1 MASSDKD
8 VEEQLLEAGNKIV
21 DPPTSVEELLPLLD
35 KIESLLAKVE
45 QSPSKSMQT
54 ALTPSLKAL
63 VSDQLLRHSD
73 IDVKVAVAACIS
85 EITRITAPD
94 APYNDEQMKEV
105 FHLIVS
111 SFENL
116 SDKSSRSYAK
126 RASILETVAKVR
138 SCVVMLD
145 LECDGLIIEMF
156 QHFLKTVRDYHPEN
170 VFTSME
176 TIMSLVLEESEDMAV
191 GLLSPILESVKKDN
205 EEILPIARKLGEKVL
220 DNCSTKLK
228 PYLVQAVKTLGISF
242 DDYSDVVASICK
254 DLSGSLEP
262 SNLHDA
268 GENVVAESKSVR
280 TSEDEVD
287 EKLTEVATPE
297 RVDMAVEK
305 HRDSVKSNGVAEGG
319 EDGSVSTLEN
329 KKEEHGQECKEVK
342 SPKSPEPANLS
353 SEKASNVKERS
364 EKSSRKKGK
373 KSNQSS
379 KSTEVSH
386 VDAQK
391 GSESQPERE
400 SHSEH
405 PGSPCENRSA
415 ENLPL
420 ENEAD
425 AKPSSPKAMEVESAN
440 VASPSLSES
449 VPDECNNKSGQGN
462 KAGQAKKKGNSAK
475 EVVASSAEVSKE
487 SSDGMHDSGAKL
499 DSDAEEKAPAGVSD
513 DTKTAAED
521 SEERESDATSDY
533 ETKTLKHSA
542 RKGDGAS
549 KSSGGSLKQSEA
561 KRKKGSGK
569 SISGKNMKKLSG
581 DDDKKEATP
590 VLKPTSKTTKD
601 EKILDKT
608 PTAVSKRK
616 RTPSKEKESET
627 KKFDETL
634 VGSKIK
640 VWWPE
645 DRMFYA
651 GVVESFDPK
660 RKKHKVLYTDGD
672 EEILYLKK
680 ERWEYIDDETESER
694 EEAADLV
701 RSESPAEIPQKKKAK
716 LNANESAKRGKMDVS
731 PKKGGVTSS
740 SKSKVAATKT
750 DRSSGS
756 KVESKSK
763 ENTPKVGRPT
773 SVTGSKSKDQS
784 TPKSGSKA
792 GKTGPKISGKS
803 KTDDAESH
811 KTSKSKEDE
820 TSTPAVV
827 AKSKQDVSKTG
838 KSKQET
844 PKAPAISKGKSTKTG
859 DKSNSSNLSTKVK
872 FTSSKSKESGDA
884 KNLASSA
891 KTVENSKGKSLNSS
905 NDQGSE
911 SKSGKKRRRESKG

>member
-45 QSPSKSMQT
+45 QSPSISMQV

-73 IDVKVAVAACIS
+73 IDVKVSVAACIS

-116 SDKSSRSYAK
+116 SEKSSRSYAK

-156 QHFLKTVRDYHPEN
+156 QHFFKTIRDYHPEN
-170 VFTSME
+170 VFSSME

-205 EEILPIARKLGEKVL
+205 EEILPIARKLGERVL
-220 DNCSTKLK
+220 NNCSTKLK

-268 GENVVAESKSVR
+268 GENVVE
-280 TSEDEVD
+280 
-287 EKLTEVATPE
+287 EKPTEVATPE
-297 RVDMAVEK
+297 RVDTGMEK
-305 HRDSVKSNGVAEGG
+305 HHDSVKSNGVAQGG

-329 KKEEHGQECKEVK
+329 KKEEHGEECKEVK
-342 SPKSPEPANLS
+342 SPKSPEPANLG

-379 KSTEVSH
+379 KSTEISH
-386 VDAQK
+386 VDSQK
-391 GSESQPERE
+391 GSESQPERD

-405 PGSPCENRSA
+405 PGSPRDDQSA

-425 AKPSSPKAMEVESAN
+425 AKPSSPKAMEIESAN

-449 VPDECNNKSGQGN
+449 VPDECNNKSGQGS
-462 KAGQAKKKGNSAK
+462 KVGQAKRKGNSVK
-475 EVVASSAEVSKE
+475 EVAASSAEVSKK
-487 SSDGMHDSGAKL
+487 SSDGMDESGAKL
-499 DSDAEEKAPAGVSD
+499 DSDAEEKVPAGVSD
-513 DTKTAAED
+513 DTKPAAED
-521 SEERESDATSDY
+521 AGERESDTTSDF
-533 ETKTLKHSA
+533 ETKTLKQSA
-542 RKGDGAS
+542 RKGDGSS
-549 KSSGGSLKQSEA
+549 KSSGSSLKQSEV

-569 SISGKNMKKLSG
+569 SSSGKNVKSV
-581 DDDKKEATP
+581 DDDKKETTP
-590 VLKPTSKTTKD
+590 VQKPASKNTKD
-601 EKILDKT
+601 EKIVDKT
-608 PTAVSKRK
+608 PTTVSKRK
-616 RTPSKEKESET
+616 RTPVKEKESET
-627 KKFDETL
+627 KGFDESL

-640 VWWPE
+640 VWWPK
-645 DRMFYA
+645 DRMFYE
-651 GVVESFDPK
+651 GVVESFDRGK
-660 RKKHKVLYTDGD
+660 KKHKVLYTDGD
-672 EEILYLKK
+672 EEILNLKK
-680 ERWEYIDDETESER
+680 EKWQYIDDESESEQ
-694 EEAADLV
+694 EETADLV
-701 RSESPAEIPQKKKAK
+701 RSESAVETPQKKKAK
-716 LNANESAKRGKMDVS
+716 QNANESAKRGKMDAS
-731 PKKGGVTSS
+731 PKKGGGTSS
-740 SKSKVAATKT
+740 SKSKGAATKT

-756 KVESKSK
+756 KVESKLK
-763 ENTPKVGRPT
+763 ETTPKGGRHT
-773 SVTGSKSKDQS
+773 AVTGSKSKDQG
-784 TPKSGSKA
+784 TPKTGSKP
-792 GKTGPKISGKS
+792 GSTGPKIAGKS
-803 KTDDAESH
+803 KNDDAESN
-811 KTSKSKEDE
+811 KTSKSKDDE

-827 AKSKQDVSKTG
+827 AKSIKQDVSKTG

-844 PKAPAISKGKSTKTG
+844 PKTPVSKGKSTKTG
-859 DKSNSSNLSTKVK
+859 DKSSNTNLSTKVK
-872 FTSSKSKESGDA
+872 FTSSKAKEKESGDV
-884 KNLASSA
+884 KNSSTSG
-891 KTVENSKGKSLNSS
+891 KTMENSKGKSLNSS

>member
-54 ALTPSLKAL
+54 ALSPSLKAL

-156 QHFLKTVRDYHPEN
+156 QHFLKTIRDYHPEN

-205 EEILPIARKLGEKVL
+205 EEILPIARKLGERVL

-268 GENVVAESKSVR
+268 GENAVE
-280 TSEDEVD
+280 
-287 EKLTEVATPE
+287 EKPTEVATPE
-297 RVDMAVEK
+297 RVDTAVEK
-305 HRDSVKSNGVAEGG
+305 HHDSVKSNGVALGG
-319 EDGSVSTLEN
+319 EDGSISTLEN
-329 KKEEHGQECKEVK
+329 KKEEHGEECKEVK
-342 SPKSPEPANLS
+342 SPKSPEPANLGP
-353 SEKASNVKERS
+353 EKASNVKERS

-379 KSTEVSH
+379 KSTEVSQ
-386 VDAQK
+386 VEAQK
-391 GSESQPERE
+391 GPESQPERE
-400 SHSEH
+400 SHCERPS
-405 PGSPCENRSA
+405 SPRGDQSA

-425 AKPSSPKAMEVESAN
+425 AKPSSPKAMEIESAN
-440 VASPSLSES
+440 IASPSLSDS
-449 VPDECNNKSGQGN
+449 VPDECNNNAHGN

-475 EVVASSAEVSKE
+475 EVVASSAEVSKK
-487 SSDGMHDSGAKL
+487 SSDGMHNSGAKL
-499 DSDAEEKAPAGVSD
+499 DSDAEEKAPGGVSN

-521 SEERESDATSDY
+521 AGEESDTASDY
-533 ETKTLKHSA
+533 ETKTLKQSA
-542 RKGDGAS
+542 RKEDGAS
-549 KSSGGSLKQSEA
+549 KSGAGSLKQSEA

-569 SISGKNMKKLSG
+569 SISGKNVKKLSA
-581 DDDKKEATP
+581 DDDKKEVTP
-590 VLKPTSKTTKD
+590 VLKPTSKMTKD

-608 PTAVSKRK
+608 PTSVSKRK

-627 KKFDETL
+627 KNFDETL

-640 VWWPE
+640 VWWPK
-645 DRMFYA
+645 DRMFYE
-651 GVVESFDPK
+651 GVVESFDRGK
-660 RKKHKVLYTDGD
+660 KKHKVLYTDGD
-672 EEILYLKK
+672 EEILNLKK
-680 ERWEYIDDETESER
+680 ERWEYIDDDSESER
-694 EEAADLV
+694 EETADLV
-701 RSESPAEIPQKKKAK
+701 RSESAAEIPQKKKAK
-716 LNANESAKRGKMDVS
+716 LNANESAKKGKMDVP

-740 SKSKVAATKT
+740 SKSKGATTKA

-763 ENTPKVGRPT
+763 ESTPKVGRPT
-773 SVTGSKSKDQS
+773 TVTGSNKSKDQS
-784 TPKSGSKA
+784 TPKTGSKV
-792 GKTGPKISGKS
+792 GSTGPKIAGKS
-803 KTDDAESH
+803 KNDDAESH
-811 KTSKSKEDE
+811 KTSKLKDDE

-827 AKSKQDVSKTG
+827 AKSKPDVLKTG

-844 PKAPAISKGKSTKTG
+844 PKTPAISKGKSTKTG
-859 DKSNSSNLSTKVK
+859 DKSNNTNLSTKVK
-872 FTSSKSKESGDA
+872 FTSSKSKESGDV
-884 KNLASSA
+884 KNSAASG
-891 KTVENSKGKSLNSS
+891 KTIENSKGKSLNSS